1 MCQSHEWGEREKES
15 SRKYLGDV
23 ALIIPDRM
31 LIQLAP
37 NLTKGGPHLS
47 ESFHFIKRRSVAR
60 FVTIGR
66 KHLDFPIKNSTIV
79 VKLMAPS
86 LLFAKKEATLVK
98 IQRAKAQKY

>member
-1 MCQSHEWGEREKES
+1 MSKSRMGRERESES

-47 ESFHFIKRRSVAR
+47 ESFHFIKRRSLR
-60 FVTIGR
+60 GSFR
-66 KHLDFPIKNSTIV
+66 YDRP
-79 VKLMAPS
+79 
-86 LLFAKKEATLVK
+86 
-98 IQRAKAQKY
+98 